1 MSKLACLGGRPVT
14 RNLLG
19 ESQLK
24 FRQDLERK
32 YLLEAFDSGVGDDW
46 PGVRSM
52 ASKFAEEFARFQTAK
67 FCVLVTNGTHALQV
81 SLETLDIGF
90 GDEVIVPGLTWQAT
104 ASAVCDVNAVPILV
118 DVDPETMCIDPSKVQ
133 AAITPRTRAIIPV
146 HLYHRMADM
155 DRIRAIARRHKLH
168 VVEDCAHSHGSQW
181 DGKGSGSLGDF
192 GAFSFQ
198 GSKTMRSYEGGAI
211 LTGDESHYWRIVS
224 QRSCGREF
232 RPGIKVHSGNYR
244 LTSLQA
250 AVLRGQLAAMKRN
263 APIMDRNGLALDA
276 AVAAAPGVRPLRR
289 SPHITRQ
296 TGYALG
302 LLYEPREFD
311 GLSGQAFRKALGA
324 ELCWGFDGPYTPLH
338 HSELYYPQ
346 TKKRHQLSAK
356 YTRAITPSRW
366 HLPAAEALWKDRAV
380 LCGWQIYG
388 LAPSRAHLLTDAIA
402 KIYEFRKE
410 LLSRQP

>member
-1 MSKLACLGGRPVT
+1 MSKLACMGGRPVT
-14 RNLLG
+14 RDLLG
-19 ESQLK
+19 KSQLK

-32 YLLEAFDSGVGDDW
+32 YLLEAFDSGVGDEW
-46 PGVRSM
+46 PGVPSM
-52 ASKFAEEFARFQTAK
+52 AATFAEEFARFQTAK
-67 FCVLVTNGTHALQV
+67 FCALVTNGTHALQV

-168 VVEDCAHSHGSQW
+168 VVEDCAHSLGSRW
-181 DGKGSGSLGDF
+181 DGKGSGSLGDL

-198 GSKTMRSYEGGAI
+198 TSKTIRCYEGGAI

-250 AVLRGQLAAMKRN
+250 ALLRGQLAAMKRN
-263 APIMDRNGLALDA
+263 APVMDRNGLALDA
-276 AVAAAPGVRPLRR
+276 AVASAPGVRPLRR
-289 SPHITRQ
+289 NPRITRQ
-296 TGYALG
+296 TSYAFCF
-302 LLYEPREFD
+302 LYEPREFD
-311 GLSGQAFRKALGA
+311 GLSGEAFRKALGA
-324 ELCWGFDGPYTPLH
+324 ELTWGFGSTYTPLH
-338 HSELYYPQ
+338 HSEVYYPQ
-346 TKKRHQLSAK
+346 TKKRHQLSAQ
-356 YTRAITPSRW
+356 YVRAITPSRW
-366 HLPAAEALWKDRAV
+366 DLPAAEALWKDRAV
-380 LCGWQIYG
+380 LCGWPIYG

-402 KIYEFRKE
+402 KIYEFRKD
-410 LLSRQP
+410 LLSQT

>member
-1 MSKLACLGGRPVT
+1 MSKLACMGGRPVA

-19 ESQLK
+19 KSQLK
-24 FRQDLERK
+24 FRKDLERK

-46 PGVRSM
+46 PGVPSM
-52 ASKFAEEFARFQTAK
+52 AATFAEEFARFQTAK

-81 SLETLDIGF
+81 ALEALDIGF

-104 ASAVCDVNAVPILV
+104 ASAVCDVNAVPVLV

-133 AAITPRTRAIIPV
+133 AAVTPRTRAIIPV

-155 DRIRAIARRHKLH
+155 GRIRAIARRHKLH

-181 DGKGSGSLGDF
+181 DGKGSGSLGDL

-198 GSKTMRSYEGGAI
+198 GSKTIRSYEGGAI
-211 LTGDESHYWRIVS
+211 LTGDEDLYWRMVS

-232 RPGIKVHSGNYR
+232 KPGFKVHSGNYR

-263 APIMDRNGLALDA
+263 APVMDRNGLALDA
-276 AVAAAPGVRPLRR
+276 AVAASPGVRPLRR

-296 TGYALG
+296 TGYAFG
-302 LLYEPREFD
+302 FLYEPREFD
-311 GLSGQAFRKALGA
+311 GLSGGAFRKALGA
-324 ELCWGFDGPYTPLH
+324 ELGLNFDCPYTPLH

-346 TKKRHQLSAK
+346 TKKRHQLSAR
-356 YTRAITPSRW
+356 YVRAITPSRW
-366 HLPAAEALWKDRAV
+366 DLPAAEALWKDRAII
-380 LCGWQIYG
+380 CPWPIYG

-402 KIYEFRKE
+402 KIYEFRKD
-410 LLSRQP
+410 LLSQV